1 MIEQL
6 LADLRSEE
14 GFRAYAYDDATA
26 EPIVPGYVMKGHPT
40 IWHGLCIEKGRIP
53 SIPARVSDD
62 ILEQVASAIVLQA
75 LDRWPWLIDLPENTQ
90 RGVAQMCYQL
100 GVGGVA
106 KFKNML
112 GALQAGDL
120 ASAKEH
126 ALDSDWAREDAPER
140 ALRVASLIANESAK
154 LPT

>member
-6 LADLRSEE
+6 LADLRREE
-14 GFRAYAYDDATA
+14 GFTPWAIDDATGA
-26 EPIVPGYVMKGHPT
+26 PIVPGYVMKGHPT
-40 IWHGLCIEKGRIP
+40 IWHGLCIEKGRMP

-62 ILEQVASAIVLQA
+62 ILEHVASAIVLQA

-90 RGVAQMCYQL
+90 RGVAQLCYQL

-112 GALQAGDL
+112 DALRAGDL
-120 ASAKEH
+120 AAAKEH
-126 ALDSDWAREDAPER
+126 ALDSDWAREDTPER
-140 ALRVASLIANESAK
+140 AKRVASLIANESSHAA
-154 LPT
+154 T